1 MKKPR
6 KLKKQ
11 IKKGILIY
19 DVSGMPRG
27 QLMKNIVDDYREL
40 GVVVWASSP
49 SDNFGAVKVERPKI
63 VGRHS
68 RIKFVDV
75 SK

>member
-19 DVSGMPRG
+19 DLSGMPRG
-27 QLMKNIVDDYREL
+27 QSANSIVDNYREL

-49 SDNFGAVKVERPKI
+49 ADNFGAVKAERPKI